1 MMYCICAEDGKAIP
15 FGFALSL
22 MDEEICASFA
32 SECICCPQ
40 HYYNRYSEMHLKAFK
55 TPFIAFLRKEWENV
69 QAKTCNG

>member
-32 SECICCPQ
+32 SECISCPQ
-40 HYYNRYSEMHLKAFK
+40 RYYERYAEMHLNAFK
-55 TPFIAFLRKEWENV
+55 TPFITFLRKEWENV
-69 QAKTCNG
+69 QAKTRNG

>member
-1 MMYCICAEDGKAIP
+1 MYCVCAEDGKTIP

-32 SECICCPQ
+32 SECISCPQ
-40 HYYNRYSEMHLKAFK
+40 RYYEIYAEMHLNTFK
-55 TPFIAFLRKEWENV
+55 TPFIELLRKEWGNV

>member
-22 MDEEICASFA
+22 MDEEICSSFA
-32 SECICCPQ
+32 SECISCPQ
-40 HYYNRYSEMHLKAFK
+40 RYYERYAEMHLNAFK
-55 TPFIAFLRKEWENV
+55 TPFIELLRKEWENV